1 MRGVGAAPVTHLEAN
16 SDPESRSWPNLA
28 LITGGLLMVPM
39 WVRFT
44 TLHGPTSYNED
55 GQWLGQGAIF
65 WGGMMGFASL
75 LIVIGTYGSRAL
87 LEAGG
92 RSARIGFWLA
102 LVGLGIPALVDIA
115 IRAAV
120 PPLLM
125 PLAAT
130 GLVVL
135 AAAHRHDPAL
145 PITCRVALLVMG
157 LLLSAAFLMNLVPQ
171 ETLDRFHWY
180 RLYGLLSNVLFGL
193 GWVVFGASLTRK
205 QRASRGQEQA
215 TVA

>member
-1 MRGVGAAPVTHLEAN
+1 MTDREVQSV
-16 SDPESRSWPNLA
+16 SDPRSWPNL
-28 LITGGLLMVPM
+28 LLVVGGLLMVPL

-55 GQWLGQGAIF
+55 GRWFGQSAIF

-75 LIVIGTYGSRAL
+75 LIVIGVYGHRAL

-102 LVGLGIPALVDIA
+102 LVGLGIPALADIA

-120 PPLLM
+120 PPFLM
-125 PLAAT
+125 PVAAT
-130 GLVVL
+130 GLIVL
-135 AAAHRHDPAL
+135 AAAHRHDPTL
-145 PITCRVALLVMG
+145 PITCRVALLVVG
-157 LLLSAAFLMNLVPQ
+157 LLLSVAFLMNLVPL
-171 ETLDRFHWY
+171 ETLDRFQWY

-193 GWVVFGASLTRK
+193 GWVVFGARLTWK
-205 QRASRGQEQA
+205 QRARGQEQA